1 MGFRIWE
8 RWNPGHSAHT
18 QVTMVMMASLARGS
32 SVFLSTDLSSSG
44 YLVSRWW
51 GLASMSLSF
60 SRWHCW
66 CFSAHYGKGVELSS
80 NLAPHRTRPI
90 QLRPRS
96 CTQALTVTYARNRSL
111 SRSKLRMYSMQPSS
125 SIQYRM
131 YGLKS
136 EPNWLKANNL
146 LPPDPRG
153 PGASHTTPAR
163 NPFQE
168 RVLSLRESHP
178 HS

>member
-8 RWNPGHSAHT
+8 RWSLGHSAHI
-18 QVTMVMMASLARGS
+18 QVTMVMMASLVRGS
-32 SVFLSTDLSSSG
+32 SVFLSTDLSSNG

-66 CFSAHYGKGVELSS
+66 CFSAHYGNGVELSS
-80 NLAPHRTRPI
+80 SLVPFRTHLPSCAAQGPAPR
-90 QLRPRS
+90 L
-96 CTQALTVTYARNRSL
+96 QALTVTYARNRSL
-111 SRSKLRMYSMQPSS
+111 SRSRPRMYSMQPSS

-136 EPNWLKANNL
+136 EPNWPEANNYL
-146 LPPDPRG
+146 RIPGFQGLPIPPQRG
-153 PGASHTTPAR
+153 S
-163 NPFQE
+163 
-168 RVLSLRESHP
+168 LSRGGF
-178 HS
+178 

>member
-8 RWNPGHSAHT
+8 RWNPGHSTHT

-66 CFSAHYGKGVELSS
+66 CFSAHYGKEVELSS
-80 NLAPHRTRPI
+80 NLAPHRTRLSSCAQGPAP
-90 QLRPRS
+90 RPS
-96 CTQALTVTYARNRSL
+96 
-111 SRSKLRMYSMQPSS
+111 P
-125 SIQYRM
+125 
-131 YGLKS
+131 
-136 EPNWLKANNL
+136 
-146 LPPDPRG
+146 
-153 PGASHTTPAR
+153 
-163 NPFQE
+163 
-168 RVLSLRESHP
+168 
-178 HS
+178 